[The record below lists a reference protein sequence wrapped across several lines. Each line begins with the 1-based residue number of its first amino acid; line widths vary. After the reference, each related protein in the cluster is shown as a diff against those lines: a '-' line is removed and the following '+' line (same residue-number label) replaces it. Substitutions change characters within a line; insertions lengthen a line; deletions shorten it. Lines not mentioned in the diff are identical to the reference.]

1 MYLCKAKSRKIF
13 AIPKNVLLEEDQYK
27 VKKCSNEEILQLKI
41 DVIKLEEDLIKEQ
54 LLLSKCKRLN
64 EMIKSNVTPMYE
76 KVNDLL
82 STPHNRVSKKN
93 EISIEHKKELDE
105 TSSVDEIQRIVNYK
119 MMGYTLLNGAPKS
132 MITDLRLSS

>member
-1 MYLCKAKSRKIF
+1 MFMRETESNTHDKARSGM
-13 AIPKNVLLEEDQYK
+13 NHDQC
-27 VKKCSNEEILQLKI
+27 V
-41 DVIKLEEDLIKEQ
+41 VICFSISLEQ